1 MVSRLVLGCGSVGR
15 TIVSALADRPGDVL
29 VVCNNEHRIET
40 LRSDNI
46 DAHRSDPTDP
56 ETLDGV
62 DRAVDVVVVASDD
75 PEINRVVTETA
86 RETYPEAF
94 VLAYT
99 GKEPTV
105 ECRLDIEAAADRV
118 VESSETAAADLVER
132 IGEESMRPRRLWRVL
147 RSITGRLAV
156 VAHDNPDPDAIASA
170 FALKKIATAAGCET
184 DICYYGTITHQ
195 QNRAMVN
202 LLDLEMRQLEGDEI
216 EEYDGVA
223 LVDHSRPGVN
233 DQLPED
239 TPVDVLIDHHPPRA
253 PVEARFVDLRS
264 DVGATS
270 TLLVEYLHQLGI
282 EADETVATAL
292 LYGIRVDTKDFR
304 REVST
309 VDFEAAAFLLPF
321 VKDSVL
327 EQVETPSMS
336 AETIE
341 TMARAIRNREVR
353 DSVLVSYI
361 DDLHERDALAQ
372 SADQLLDIEGVR
384 TTLVYGI
391 IDGTVYCSGR
401 TRGHE
406 PRPRRDPS
414 RRLRTD
420 RECRRPRR
428 HGGRA
433 DPAGAPERLRRI
445 RTLGRSSTTSSP
457 SGSTAR
463 STRGPRTSPHR
474 SKPTAGT
481 TRRTPERTTTERKR
495 NRTDRDRLRAN
506 RNRTAERGVFVPG
519 CRPVANGRRERETP
533 GFGVHDPGRRDGLAG
548 RHGGVGRQPG
558 RRERRP
564 QRVSGL

>member
-29 VVCNNEHRIET
+29 VVCDNEHRIET
-40 LRSDNI
+40 LRSDRI
-46 DAHRSDPTDP
+46 DTHRADPTDP
-56 ETLDGV
+56 ATLDEV
-62 DRAVDVVVVASDD
+62 DRSIDVLVVASDD
-75 PEINRVVTETA
+75 PGINRAATETA
-86 RETYPEAF
+86 REAYPEAF

-99 GKEPTV
+99 GKEPSI
-105 ECRLDIEAAADRV
+105 ECRLDIEANADRV
-118 VESSETAAADLVER
+118 VESAGTAADDLIER

-147 RSITGRLAV
+147 RSIAGRLAV
-156 VAHDNPDPDAIASA
+156 VTHDNPDPDAIASA

-202 LLDLEMRQLEGDEI
+202 LLDLEMRQLEGDET
-216 EEYDGVA
+216 EEYDGIA

-270 TLLVEYLHQLGI
+270 TLLVEYLRQLGI
-282 EADETVATAL
+282 RADETVATAL

-309 VDFEAAAFLLPF
+309 VDFEAAAYLLPF

-341 TMARAIRNREVR
+341 TMARAIRNREVQG
-353 DSVLVSYI
+353 SVLVSYI

-401 TRGHE
+401 TRGTNLDLGEALRDAFEQIGSAGGHADMAGAQIPLGLLGDSDE
-406 PRPRRDPS
+406 SELSNIVHDVMADRFYGALETRDEGRPAPVETDGGEGESGDGTPS
-414 RRLRTD
+414 TESAD
-420 RECRRPRR
+420 
-428 HGGRA
+428 A
-433 DPAGAPERLRRI
+433 DP
-445 RTLGRSSTTSSP
+445 
-457 SGSTAR
+457 
-463 STRGPRTSPHR
+463 
-474 SKPTAGT
+474 GT
-481 TRRTPERTTTERKR
+481 DESE
-495 NRTDRDRLRAN
+495 L
-506 RNRTAERGVFVPG
+506 
-519 CRPVANGRRERETP
+519 
-533 GFGVHDPGRRDGLAG
+533 DG
-548 RHGGVGRQPG
+548 
-558 RRERRP
+558 
-564 QRVSGL
+564 

>member
-46 DAHRSDPTDP
+46 DAYRADPTDP

-86 RETYPEAF
+86 REMYPEAF

-105 ECRLDIEAAADRV
+105 ECQLDIEAAADRV

-270 TLLVEYLHQLGI
+270 TLLVEYLRQLGI

-292 LYGIRVDTKDFR
+292 LYGIRVDTRDFR

-401 TRGHE
+401 TRGTNLDLGE
-406 PRPRRDPS
+406 TLRDAFEQIGS
-414 RRLRTD
+414 A
-420 RECRRPRR
+420 
-428 HGGRA
+428 GGHA
-433 DPAGAPERLRRI
+433 DMAGAQIPLGLLSDSDESDLSAIVHDVIAERFHGALDTRAESQPAPVETDGGDGSADTGASDDGAEAKPDELR
-445 RTLGRSSTTSSP
+445 
-457 SGSTAR
+457 SGSDEQV
-463 STRGPRTSPHR
+463 S
-474 SKPTAGT
+474 
-481 TRRTPERTTTERKR
+481 
-495 NRTDRDRLRAN
+495 
-506 RNRTAERGVFVPG
+506 
-519 CRPVANGRRERETP
+519 
-533 GFGVHDPGRRDGLAG
+533 DG
-548 RHGGVGRQPG
+548 
-558 RRERRP
+558 
-564 QRVSGL
+564 